1 MVLQGSQAQFHSAKQ
16 IANSW
21 ILHSAAAA
29 ACAKQ
34 KILWQLHTCEARS
47 RLASDGH
54 SQELATQSHR
64 KLHWFQRQ
72 DKECGGLYGVLPLCV
87 GMPVRAADHVDRK
100 GEMLARQRAS
110 GHRRMERGQETS
122 SKWQPPSF
130 KTAFH
135 TPKWHASGGWNWLA
149 ACSL

>member
-1 MVLQGSQAQFHSAKQ
+1 MKLRRHFSYLSLQRILKRVLFYVS
-16 IANSW
+16 
-21 ILHSAAAA
+21 
-29 ACAKQ
+29 
-34 KILWQLHTCEARS
+34 HTCEARS
-47 RLASDGH
+47 RLASDGD

-64 KLHWFQRQ
+64 KLHWLQRQ
-72 DKECGGLYGVLPLCV
+72 DQECGGLYGVLPLCV

-100 GEMLARQRAS
+100 GEMLTRQHAT

-135 TPKWHASGGWNWLA
+135 SPKQHASGGWNWLA